1 LDIDGVLLPTLL
13 PESNRAE
20 SRLWAL
26 MKANNAITQ
35 ELDLATV
42 LRRIVE
48 VAVELVGAEF
58 GALGV
63 ISPHGGL
70 EEFIHVGMIPADVL
84 ATGHLPE
91 GHGLLGA
98 LIEDPRPI
106 RLDHL
111 ESDPRSAGFPVG
123 HPAMDSFVGVP
134 VRVRDAVYGNLYLT
148 NQKAGRFSAEDQELI
163 TALATTAGFAI
174 ENARLFAE
182 TRRRTAWSSASA
194 EITAAMLA
202 TESSDA
208 ITLLAIRVL
217 ELADADFVR
226 VALPTDDRDTLIVG
240 TACGLDSEAILGR
253 RFARTGSLCG
263 SVLEA
268 RQPRLI
274 NEGETPRVMLGVREL
289 GGPTMAIPLLASG
302 RELGVLAVSR
312 LPGRS
317 RFTSADL
324 EMAADLAGQASV
336 AMELASARV
345 GQQRMLLLEDRGRIA
360 RDLHDHVIQQ
370 LFATGLELQT
380 IAGALGPGR
389 AAERIESSV
398 GNLDTAIL
406 QIRTVIF
413 SLSGARDGAAGEVRH
428 RIIEVVNDLSAGL
441 IQTPQVVFTGPV
453 DLVITGGLADDV
465 VAVVREALSN
475 VVRHA
480 DARHVS
486 VSVAVDN
493 AKIEIL
499 VIDDGVGP
507 RGDTRRSGLT
517 NLAERAEGYGGS
529 FALGAVGGLT
539 NAHWSVPLA
548 AANDLARHDVG
559 VVSRDV
565 FSRDGDA

>member
-1 LDIDGVLLPTLL
+1 MDSDGVLIQTLP
-13 PESNRAE
+13 PETNRAE

-70 EEFIHVGMIPADVL
+70 EQFIHVGMLPSDVS

-91 GHGLLGA
+91 GEGLLGA

-106 RLDHL
+106 RLSHL
-111 ESDPRSAGFPVG
+111 VDDPRSAGFPAG

-148 NQKAGRFSAEDQELI
+148 NQASGQFSSEDEELI
-163 TALATTAGFAI
+163 TALATTAGVAI

-182 TRRRTAWSSASA
+182 TRRRTAWSAASA
-194 EITAAMLA
+194 EITAAMLS
-202 TESSDA
+202 TDTNDS
-208 ITLLAIRVL
+208 ITLLASRML

-226 VALPTDDRDTLIVG
+226 VALPTEDRDTLVVG
-240 TACGLDSEAILGR
+240 MACGLDSDSIMGL
-253 RFARTGSLCG
+253 RFPRDGSLCG

-274 NEGETPRVMLGVREL
+274 DEEDTPRVMLGIREL

-312 LPGRS
+312 VQGRG
-317 RFTSADL
+317 RFTPADL

-336 AMELASARV
+336 AMELATARV
-345 GQQRMLLLEDRGRIA
+345 DQQRMLLLEERGRIA

-370 LFATGLELQT
+370 LFATGLELQS
-380 IAGALGPGR
+380 IAGTLTPGR
-389 AAERIESSV
+389 TAERIETSV

-413 SLSGARDGAAGEVRH
+413 SLSGARDGAAGQVRH
-428 RIIEVVNDLSAGL
+428 RIIEVVNDLAAGL

-453 DLVITGGLADDV
+453 DLVVTGPLADDV

-486 VSVAVDN
+486 VSVAVNDLQ
-493 AKIEIL
+493 IEIL

-507 RGDTRRSGLT
+507 SGDPRRSGLT
-517 NLAERAEGYGGS
+517 NLAARAENHGGS
-529 FALGAVGGLT
+529 FSLGAVAGLT
-539 NAHWSVPLA
+539 NACWRVPLTS
-548 AANDLARHDVG
+548 ARAD
-559 VVSRDV
+559 SRDAD
-565 FSRDGDA
+565 SHDADSHEGER

>member
-1 LDIDGVLLPTLL
+1 
-13 PESNRAE
+13 
-20 SRLWAL
+20 

-70 EEFIHVGMIPADVL
+70 EEFIHVGMLPADVK
-84 ATGHLPE
+84 ATGHLPQ

-106 RLDHL
+106 RLSHL
-111 ESDPRSAGFPVG
+111 ENDPRSAGFSAG

-148 NQKAGRFSAEDQELI
+148 NQAAGRFSSEDEQLI

-182 TRRRTAWSSASA
+182 TRRRTAWSAASA
-194 EITAAMLA
+194 EITAAMLGA
-202 TESSDA
+202 QTSDS
-208 ITLLAIRVL
+208 ITLLASRVL

-226 VALPTDDRDTLIVG
+226 VVLPTEDRDTLIVG
-240 TACGLDSEAILGR
+240 TASGLDSESIQGQ
-253 RFARTGSLCG
+253 RFPRQGSLCG

-268 RQPRLI
+268 QQPRLI
-274 NEGETPRVMLGVREL
+274 NEEDTPRLTLGIREI

-312 LPGRS
+312 LPGRN
-317 RFTSADL
+317 RFTPADL

-336 AMELASARV
+336 AMELATARV
-345 GQQRMLLLEDRGRIA
+345 DQQRMLLLEDRGRIA

-370 LFATGLELQT
+370 LFATGLELQA
-380 IAGALGPGR
+380 IAGTLSPSR
-389 AAERIESSV
+389 SAERIEASV

-413 SLSGARDGAAGEVRH
+413 SLCGAKNGTAAQVRH
-428 RIIEVVNDLSAGL
+428 RIMEVVNDLAAGL

-453 DLVITGGLADDV
+453 DLVITGALADDV

-486 VSVAVDN
+486 VSVAVDDGR
-493 AKIEIL
+493 IEIL

-507 RGDTRRSGLT
+507 RAENRRSGLT
-517 NLAERAEGYGGS
+517 NLAERAGGHGGS
-529 FALGAVGGLT
+529 FALTSIGGLT
-539 NAHWSVPLA
+539 NACWSVPLNEA
-548 AANDLARHDVG
+548 KK
-559 VVSRDV
+559 
-565 FSRDGDA
+565 GDS